1 MKIEQNQD
9 SRYDIDLSTTGIEL
23 DMNGVNSPEYEI
35 PCLEMLQSILT
46 STIEIKHHTK
56 TLHTGNL
63 FIEYQVKRKGILGN
77 TGILTTQAEWWM
89 LMIGENT
96 CQFYKT
102 SFFKY
107 LYEHRLELEIET
119 KDNSYEKDYIGY
131 GLIIP
136 LTRIKELLNKYK
148 TSQQEKTLKEIR
160 KKLYTIK

>member
-9 SRYDIDLSTTGIEL
+9 NRFDIDLSQTGIEL
-23 DMNGVNSPEYEI
+23 DLHGVNSPEYEI

-46 STIEIKHHTK
+46 STIEIKHHTR
-56 TLHTGNL
+56 TLDTGNL
-63 FIEYQVKRKGILGN
+63 FIEYQVKRKGILVPS
-77 TGILTTQAEWWM
+77 GILTTQAEWWM

-107 LYEHRLELEIET
+107 LYEHRLVLDIET

-136 LTRIKELLNKYK
+136 LTRIKELLNRYK
-148 TSQQEKTLKEIR
+148 TSQQEKRLKEIR
-160 KKLYTIK
+160 DKLFIIK